1 MASGRGTYLSW
12 FTDEEQ
18 RLCCVVSLL
27 AQGALDGSP
36 GFLLPHMPHLLW
48 LLMGPWE
55 AYSEGH

>member
-1 MASGRGTYLSW
+1 MASGRGRYLSW

-27 AQGALDGSP
+27 ALDRSP